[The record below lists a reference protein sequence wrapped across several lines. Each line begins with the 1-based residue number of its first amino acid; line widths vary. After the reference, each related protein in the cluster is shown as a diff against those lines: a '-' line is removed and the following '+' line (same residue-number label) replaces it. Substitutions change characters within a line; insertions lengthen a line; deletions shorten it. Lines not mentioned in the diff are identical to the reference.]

1 MTIRNRVHDRNQ
13 SFHFR
18 NKPFNDNNKHPGI
31 QLQKSTIQLQD
42 KHILVL
48 LLVAVVA
55 ELGEDVLPVAVGVL
69 LLVALLLA
77 AVIVLRRSLAG
88 TILFI
93 SGCGG
98 QHKLGSVIS
107 TPSATGSVHRL
118 VLWHRLSTTTDMLL
132 LVLMIFSRCHVQSG
146 CVCVCSRGKAHGSS
160 CCQKPF
166 CGLDSRLLR
175 SHL

>member
-1 MTIRNRVHDRNQ
+1 MGSGMCSPRWE
-13 SFHFR
+13 
-18 NKPFNDNNKHPGI
+18 
-31 QLQKSTIQLQD
+31 QLGVDVLPAAVGVLLLVAVVAELGED
-42 KHILVL
+42 VLPAAVGVL

-77 AVIVLRRSLAG
+77 GVIVLRRSLAG

-107 TPSATGSVHRL
+107 TPSATGSLHSL
-118 VLWHRLSTTTDMLL
+118 VLRHRLSTTTDMLL
-132 LVLMIFSRCHVQSG
+132 FVLMIFS
-146 CVCVCSRGKAHGSS
+146 
-160 CCQKPF
+160 
-166 CGLDSRLLR
+166 
-175 SHL
+175 

>member
-1 MTIRNRVHDRNQ
+1 MC
-13 SFHFR
+13 S
-18 NKPFNDNNKHPGI
+18 PLWE
-31 QLQKSTIQLQD
+31 QLGVD
-42 KHILVL
+42 MMPAAVGVL

-77 AVIVLRRSLAG
+77 AVIVLMRSFAG

-107 TPSATGSVHRL
+107 TLSATSSVHSL
-118 VLWHRLSTTTDMLL
+118 VLRHRLSTTTDMLL
-132 LVLMIFSRCHVQSG
+132 FVLMIFSRCHVQSG
-146 CVCVCSRGKAHGSS
+146 CVCVGKAHGSS